1 MLSSDKNK
9 LVDKVNTAFANIGKS
24 NGTKMPP
31 STNNADSYAYDLWV
45 SHQLVSLAN
54 KRKELAEKACI
65 KAGIMLDKEKDPRPE
80 GTKEVLFSG
89 DNVAIS
95 LNVSGAA
102 TRINTDKL
110 LAYLDTHL
118 MEIGAPPDLLPD
130 AVKFASSKSRPAH
143 VFSTYLLTND

>member
-9 LVDKVNTAFANIGKS
+9 LVDKVNTAFASIGKG

-102 TRINTDKL
+102 TRINTEKL
-110 LAYLDTHL
+110 LAYLVEHGVPNKTLD
-118 MEIGAPPDLLPD
+118 EAIAS
-130 AVKFASSKSRPAH
+130 ASSKSRPAH

>member
-1 MLSSDKNK
+1 MQSSDKNK
-9 LVDKVNTAFANIGKS
+9 LVDKVNTAFANIGKA

-31 STNNADSYAYDLWV
+31 STNNSDSYAYDLWV
-45 SHQLVSLAN
+45 AHQLVALAN

-80 GTKEVLFSG
+80 GTKEVLFNG

-95 LNVSGAA
+95 LAVSNAA
-102 TRINTDKL
+102 MRINNEKL
-110 LAYLDTHL
+110 LAYLAENGVPGDVLEEAIAH
-118 MEIGAPPDLLPD
+118 
-130 AVKFASSKSRPAH
+130 ASSKSRPAH

>member
-1 MLSSDKNK
+1 MQSSDKNK
-9 LVDKVNTAFANIGKS
+9 LVDKVNTAFANIGKV

-31 STNNADSYAYDLWV
+31 STNNSDSYAYDLWV
-45 SHQLVSLAN
+45 AHQLVALAN

-80 GTKEVLFSG
+80 GTKEVLFNG

-95 LNVSGAA
+95 LAVSNAA
-102 TRINTDKL
+102 TRVDVNKVVSYLIEKGVSIGL
-110 LAYLDTHL
+110 L
-118 MEIGAPPDLLPD
+118 D
-130 AVKFASSKSRPAH
+130 AAIANASSKSRPAH

>member
-9 LVDKVNTAFANIGKS
+9 LVDKVNTAFSNIGKV

-31 STNNADSYAYDLWV
+31 STNNSDSYAFDLWIA
-45 SHQLVSLAN
+45 HQLVALAN

-80 GTKEVLFSG
+80 GTKEVLFTG

-95 LNVSGAA
+95 LAVSNAA
-102 TRINTDKL
+102 MRINNEKL
-110 LAYLDTHL
+110 LAYLAEHGVPGGILDEAIAH
-118 MEIGAPPDLLPD
+118 
-130 AVKFASSKSRPAH
+130 ASSKSRPAH

>member
-1 MLSSDKNK
+1 MQSSDKNK
-9 LVDKVNTAFANIGKS
+9 LVDKVNTAFANIGKA

-31 STNNADSYAYDLWV
+31 STNNSDSYAYDLWV
-45 SHQLVSLAN
+45 AHQLVALAN

-80 GTKEVLFSG
+80 GTKEVLFNG

-95 LNVSGAA
+95 LAVSNAA
-102 TRINTDKL
+102 TRVDVNKVVS
-110 LAYLDTHL
+110 YLI
-118 MEIGAPPDLLPD
+118 EKGVSIGIIDCAI
-130 AVKFASSKSRPAH
+130 ANASSKSRPAH

>member
-9 LVDKVNTAFANIGKS
+9 LVDKVNTAFSNIGKA

-31 STNNADSYAYDLWV
+31 STNNSDSYAFDLWIA
-45 SHQLVSLAN
+45 HQLVALAN

-95 LNVSGAA
+95 LAVSNAA
-102 TRINTDKL
+102 MRINNEKL
-110 LAYLDTHL
+110 VAYLAEHGVPGSILD
-118 MEIGAPPDLLPD
+118 EAIAS
-130 AVKFASSKSRPAH
+130 ASSKSRPAH

>member
-1 MLSSDKNK
+1 MQSSDKNK
-9 LVDKVNTAFANIGKS
+9 LVDKVNTAFSNIGKA

-31 STNNADSYAYDLWV
+31 STNNSDSYAYDLWV
-45 SHQLVSLAN
+45 AHQLVSLAN

-80 GTKEVLFSG
+80 GTKEVLFTG

-95 LNVSGAA
+95 LAVNNAA
-102 TRINTDKL
+102 MRINNEKL
-110 LAYLDTHL
+110 VAYLAEHGVPGGILDEAIAHAT
-118 MEIGAPPDLLPD
+118 
-130 AVKFASSKSRPAH
+130 SKSRPAH

>member
-9 LVDKVNTAFANIGKS
+9 LVDKVNTAFNGIGKT

-31 STNNADSYAYDLWV
+31 STNNSDSYAYDLWV
-45 SHQLVSLAN
+45 AHQLVSLAN

-80 GTKEVLFSG
+80 GTKEVLFNG

-95 LNVSGAA
+95 LAVSNAA
-102 TRINTDKL
+102 MRINNEKL
-110 LAYLDTHL
+110 VAYLAEHGVPGGILD
-118 MEIGAPPDLLPD
+118 D
-130 AVKFASSKSRPAH
+130 AIAHATSKSRPAH

>member
-1 MLSSDKNK
+1 MQSSDKNK
-9 LVDKVNTAFANIGKS
+9 LVDKVNTAFANIGKA

-31 STNNADSYAYDLWV
+31 STNNSDSYAYDLWV
-45 SHQLVSLAN
+45 AHQLVSLAN

-80 GTKEVLFSG
+80 GTKEVLFNG

-95 LNVSGAA
+95 LAVSNAA
-102 TRINTDKL
+102 MRINNEKL
-110 LAYLDTHL
+110 VAYLAEHGVPGGILD
-118 MEIGAPPDLLPD
+118 D
-130 AVKFASSKSRPAH
+130 AIAHATSKSRPAH